1 MLRPLVAWALMD
13 GAEVGSR
20 MFPSK
25 CWLGVFIVSAVFLP
39 NPDIVV
45 VLFCK
50 YYLFFLICRL
60 LNVL

>member
-20 MFPSK
+20 ILPSK

-45 VLFCK
+45 VVVLDCFAI
-50 YYLFFLICRL
+50 YYYICSF
-60 LNVL
+60 